1 MKMFNV
7 NLMTK
12 VNGNIV
18 SKPVFTNMSEAD
30 AIKVSQRMNRL
41 NILAAKVTGKV
52 FVYVFKVVKNG

>member
-1 MKMFNV
+1 MFNV

-12 VNGNIV
+12 VNGNTV

-30 AIKVSQRMNRL
+30 AIKVAQRMNRL

>member
-12 VNGNIV
+12 VNGNTV

>member
-1 MKMFNV
+1 MFNV

-12 VNGNIV
+12 VNGNTV